1 MIDKAY
7 FLYMRI
13 IILLILTSAIT
24 IAQFG
29 KVEVTVDDRLL
40 RNSERQKV
48 SSIRDEI
55 TRFFSGQI
63 WNEDFQGLKIPLNIS
78 VAFQGVAQKGGMET
92 FHAQILISDGV
103 DIRYFD
109 KSLQFYYN
117 PGNSIQFDP
126 VIFDPLGS
134 FLAFYA
140 YTILA
145 GYLDTYDYYGGN
157 HAYDQAREIALR
169 GMASDYPKGWGKRV
183 QLLKEITGNKGLRD
197 ARFAYYVAMDL
208 FDQGNPDDALKE
220 FELMLKGLEIVF
232 RQFPTGRTLYFL
244 NAHHE
249 KLAHRLNLLGQTDML
264 YQLAEMDPSHKDRY
278 LKGLQKK

>member
-1 MIDKAY
+1 
-7 FLYMRI
+7 
-13 IILLILTSAIT
+13 
-24 IAQFG
+24 
-29 KVEVTVDDRLL
+29 
-40 RNSERQKV
+40 
-48 SSIRDEI
+48 
-55 TRFFSGQI
+55 
-63 WNEDFQGLKIPLNIS
+63 
-78 VAFQGVAQKGGMET
+78 MET
-92 FHAQILISDGV
+92 FHTQILISDGL

-145 GYLDTYDYYGGN
+145 GYMDTYDYYGGN
-157 HAYDQAREIALR
+157 HFYDQAREIALR

-183 QLLKEITGNKGLRD
+183 QLLKEITGNKGLRE

-244 NAHHE
+244 SAHHN

-264 YQLAEMDPSHKDRY
+264 YRLAEMDPSHKDSY
-278 LKGLQKK
+278 LKGLKKK

>member
-13 IILLILTSAIT
+13 IVIVILTSAIT

-92 FHAQILISDGV
+92 FHTQILISDGV

-208 FDQGNPDDALKE
+208 FDQGNPDAALKE

>member
-1 MIDKAY
+1 V
-7 FLYMRI
+7 F
-13 IILLILTSAIT
+13 
-24 IAQFG
+24 
-29 KVEVTVDDRLL
+29 
-40 RNSERQKV
+40 ERQKV

-63 WNEDFQGLKIPLNIS
+63 WNEDFQGLKIPLHIS
-78 VAFQGVAQKGGMET
+78 VAFQGIAQKGGMET
-92 FHAQILISDGV
+92 FHTQILISDGL

-145 GYLDTYDYYGGN
+145 GYIDTYDYYGGN
-157 HAYDQAREIALR
+157 HFYDQAREIALR

-183 QLLKEITGNKGLRD
+183 QLLKEITGNKGLRE

-208 FDQGNPDDALKE
+208 FDQGKPDAALKE
-220 FELMLKGLEIVF
+220 FNYMMDGLKKVVYG
-232 RQFPTGRTLYFL
+232 FPVGRMQYFL
-244 NAHHE
+244 KAHAKDIAH
-249 KLAHRLNLLGQTDML
+249 KLTILGQEESL
-264 YQLAEMDPSHKDRY
+264 RY
-278 LKGLQKK
+278 LADIDQENKKIYLRDIKK

>member
-7 FLYMRI
+7 FPYMRI
-13 IILLILTSAIT
+13 IVILILTSAIT

-63 WNEDFQGLKIPLNIS
+63 WNEDFQGLKIPLHIS
-78 VAFQGVAQKGGMET
+78 VAFQGIAQKGGVET
-92 FHAQILISDGV
+92 FHTQILISDGL

-145 GYLDTYDYYGGN
+145 GYIDTYDYYGGN
-157 HAYDQAREIALR
+157 HFYDQAREIALR

-183 QLLKEITGNKGLRD
+183 QLLKEITGNKGLRE

-208 FDQGNPDDALKE
+208 FDQGKPDDALKE
-220 FELMLKGLEIVF
+220 FELMLKGFEIVF

-244 NAHHE
+244 SAHHN

-264 YQLAEMDPSHKDRY
+264 YRLAEMDPSHKDSY
-278 LKGLQKK
+278 LKGLKKK

>member
-78 VAFQGVAQKGGMET
+78 VAFQGIAQKGGMET

-126 VIFDPLGS
+126 VIFNPLGS

-169 GMASDYPKGWGKRV
+169 GMASDYPKGWSKRV
-183 QLLKEITGNKGLRD
+183 QLLKEITGNKGLRE

-208 FDQGNPDDALKE
+208 FDQGKPDDALKE
-220 FELMLKGLEIVF
+220 FELMFKGLEIVF
-232 RQFPTGRTLYFL
+232 LQFPTGRTLYFL
-244 NAHHE
+244 NAHHN

-264 YQLAEMDPSHKDRY
+264 YQLAEMDPSHKDSY

>member
-109 KSLQFYYN
+109 KYLQFYYN

-208 FDQGNPDDALKE
+208 FDQGNPDAALKE

-264 YQLAEMDPSHKDRY
+264 YQLAEMDPSHKNRY